1 MSKSPSAVGALR
13 APGPGQTTPLPS
25 LRTADVRADLRART
39 VDLGPK
45 QVTIARRL
53 LGIDMRIGVP
63 VHSYNGVSLSLT
75 GGSDS
80 PESAASGS
88 AATGAAAT
96 WRVTLLH
103 RDPDLSVPLA
113 EAQDDSDVIADWRAW
128 SKFFGLPA
136 LVELE
141 PGRFQAS
148 LDSRPISG
156 SPRTTCRR
164 RGAMMTKRRA
174 RFLLRRRMGDKARC
188 SQSHAGE
195 REIIARN

>member
-80 PESAASGS
+80 PESAA
-88 AATGAAAT
+88 TGAAAT

-148 LDSRPISG
+148 LDSRPMCG

-174 RFLLRRRMGDKARC
+174 RFLLRRRMGDKAR
-188 SQSHAGE
+188 SAESHAGE